1 MRTLAVLVPSG
12 VDLAGE
18 RHDIFHVDALPPG
31 QLLQVGDVPAF
42 DEQPDPAR
50 RLYGPRGRGDARGV
64 PVRTCALV
72 QRERVGVAA
81 EGQAA
86 VDLLAGV
93 GGHMA

>member
-1 MRTLAVLVPSG
+1 M
-12 VDLAGE
+12 
-18 RHDIFHVDALPPG
+18 
-31 QLLQVGDVPAF
+31 
-42 DEQPDPAR
+42 
-50 RLYGPRGRGDARGV
+50 ARGVVEMRVEV

-93 GGHMA
+93 GGHMAERAVEDGMAFANRQKKETRELEAAEGEIARHVVRRERF